1 MNEFDLFSA
10 VGAVDDDLIE
20 RSEKKEPSVRSR
32 IRKLF
37 IAAAAIAVAVGV
49 IFGARCLILRFGALP
64 GVTIA
69 DSNKENK
76 VKNPFPGQE
85 PEMLPL
91 PWAGDYSIRLFSGT
105 GSFAPGKPVILKAEL
120 SVEGDWLTD
129 GTVLL
134 TVNGAEKDFSLSCTG
149 AGADGNVLRPVM
161 NDGSASME
169 LTFTPLWNDHA
180 SGKISFGLSFVP
192 SDPDAFFARL
202 SASYSD
208 AYPEIWKESGTV
220 SLRTDETYYAADGV
234 ETRIRASS
242 SAMGLMNDMLIAH
255 YRSFAITG
263 KEFSRIWYEEEL
275 RDCVCVSVVSYSEAN
290 GTVRYQY
297 LSPTVRYE
305 SDFVPVWEMVGLSHA
320 ILDAESAEEEE
331 VLTRRLMDMVLSDMR
346 ARGVISD
353 AEYETE
359 RSLAEVRKVGFWEP
373 GFPMGLDGLAHVV
386 QKYRYTH

>member
-1 MNEFDLFSA
+1 MNTLDLFAA

-37 IAAAAIAVAVGV
+37 IAAAAIAAAIGV

-64 GVTIA
+64 AVTIA

-91 PWAGDYSIRLFSGT
+91 PWAGDYSFRLFSGT
-105 GSFAPGKPVILKAEL
+105 GSFAPGKPVNLKAEL
-120 SVEGDWLTD
+120 TVEGDWLTD

-149 AGADGNVLRPVM
+149 AEADGNVLRPVM

-180 SGKISFGLSFVP
+180 SGMISFGLSFVP

-202 SASYSD
+202 SASYFD

-305 SDFVPVWEMVGLSHA
+305 SDFVSVWEMVGLSHA
-320 ILDAESAEEEE
+320 ILDTESAAEEE
-331 VLTRRLMDMVLSDMR
+331 VLTRRLMDMVLSDMW
-346 ARGVISD
+346 ARGVITE

-359 RSLAEVRKVGFWEP
+359 RSLAAVRKVGIWEP
-373 GFPMGLDGLAHVV
+373 AFPMGLDGLAGVV